1 VDPVTAL
8 GVLIMS
14 LIKRFIT
21 KAEQDRCTAA
31 VLSTHEITPLSHSQR
46 CQAAAEWCADELGVV
61 TLPSFRRAVS
71 RDVALLWS
79 ELIINT
85 ASKII

>member
-1 VDPVTAL
+1 MAL
-8 GVLIMS
+8 T
-14 LIKRFIT
+14 KRFIT

-71 RDVALLWS
+71 RDVALLWNQ
-79 ELIINT
+79 EIINT
-85 ASKII
+85 KRRLSE

>member
-1 VDPVTAL
+1 MTL
-8 GVLIMS
+8 T
-14 LIKRFIT
+14 KRFIT

-71 RDVALLWS
+71 RDVALLWNQ
-79 ELIINT
+79 EIINT
-85 ASKII
+85 KRRLSE

>member
-1 VDPVTAL
+1 MTL
-8 GVLIMS
+8 T
-14 LIKRFIT
+14 KRFIT
-21 KAEQDRCTAA
+21 TAEQDRCTAA

-71 RDVALLWS
+71 RDVALLWNQ
-79 ELIINT
+79 EIINT
-85 ASKII
+85 KRRLSE